1 MDLVE
6 KNIALTQEHKVL
18 EALMKLRTI
27 SIMNISAQS
36 SNLSLLYLN
45 FIRLLLNFRN
55 RKSKESTKE
64 SQRLEALK
72 LAWVSTV
79 PYFLYGITQSD
90 NAVTQSTGFG

>member
-18 EALMKLRTI
+18 EALMKLRII

-45 FIRLLLNFRN
+45 F
-55 RKSKESTKE
+55 STDFYKI
-64 SQRLEALK
+64 LEIEK
-72 LAWVSTV
+72 VKNQQKKV
-79 PYFLYGITQSD
+79 KD
-90 NAVTQSTGFG
+90 